1 MTIASSEA
9 RPITVTPY
17 LCVKGAASALD
28 FYTRAFGAVETLRL
42 PAPEGRIGHA
52 EIRIGGPGGAPIFL
66 ADEFPEIGVLSP
78 ETLGG
83 SPVTIHLTVP
93 NADALFERAVAA
105 GAMMLRPVADQG
117 HGHRNGKLTDPFG
130 HTWMLSSFSDEA
142 LRDGD

>member
-1 MTIASSEA
+1 MTIASSDA
-9 RPITVTPY
+9 QPITVTPY

-83 SPVTIHLTVP
+83 SPVTIPPTVP
-93 NADALFERAVAA
+93 HADTLFARA
-105 GAMMLRPVADQG
+105 GAPGALALRPVAAQG
-117 HGHRNGKLTDPFG
+117 HRHRNRQLTDPLG
-130 HTWMLSSFSDEA
+130 PTRMPS
-142 LRDGD
+142 